1 MLVLIGGGTLGV
13 NQYLRVNPLSDNDND
28 IYFILAYADEK
39 NGTKYDTTL
48 VLQYREESIN
58 KWWKVVYQIMRELS
72 GEEVEY
78 GVTGSGHSAGLIG
91 IIVGSILGVLA
102 LFFCFYCCRRVS
114 SEV

>member
-1 MLVLIGGGTLGV
+1 V
-13 NQYLRVNPLSDNDND
+13 R
-28 IYFILAYADEK
+28 AYADEK
-39 NGTKYDTTL
+39 NGTKSTTLL
-48 VLQYREESIN
+48 VLQYRRVFIN
-58 KWWKVVYQIMRELS
+58 KWWKVVYQIIMRELS

-91 IIVGSILGVLA
+91 IIVGSILCVLA